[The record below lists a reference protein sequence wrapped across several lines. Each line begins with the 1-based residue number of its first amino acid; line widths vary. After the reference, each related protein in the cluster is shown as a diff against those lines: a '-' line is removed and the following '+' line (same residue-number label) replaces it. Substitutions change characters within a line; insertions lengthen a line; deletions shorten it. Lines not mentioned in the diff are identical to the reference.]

1 MYFTCER
8 DMNFGR
14 LRGIYFQVVQVVKNL
29 PARAGDARDTGSSP
43 VWGRSPREENGNP
56 FPYSC
61 LENPTDRGAWPA
73 IVPGVIK
80 GRTRLSNLNN
90 NM

>member
-56 FPYSC
+56 
-61 LENPTDRGAWPA
+61 
-73 IVPGVIK
+73 I
-80 GRTRLSNLNN
+80 
-90 NM
+90 